1 MSQKRVMMLDLLRG
15 GAMILAVAY
24 HLLYDLV
31 YLAQMSLPHW
41 LTPGD
46 PIVEAVH
53 TGFLWVLFAV
63 SGICSG
69 YSRNLL
75 RRGVGLYLIGF
86 AVTLVTVLWLSDFII
101 VFGVL
106 SCFGACMVLTALCEK
121 VLDRIPWPILT
132 ALGVVLWLVFAHF
145 PDGILHLG
153 VCDVRVGFPNVEYLH
168 SLGIT
173 SDRFASLD
181 YFPVIPF
188 LFMFWAG
195 RGLYRPIAR
204 GNFPAW
210 FYTSHCRP
218 VEWMGRHSLLIYAV
232 HQPILIGI
240 LWCVGKVVL

>member
-1 MSQKRVMMLDLLRG
+1 MSQKRVGMLDLLRG
-15 GAMILAVAY
+15 GAIILVVAY

-31 YLAQMSLPHW
+31 YMAHLDLPHW
-41 LTPGD
+41 LTPRT

-75 RRGVGLYLIGF
+75 RRGVWLYLAGC
-86 AVTLVTVLWLSDFII
+86 AVTLVTVLWIPDFTI

-132 ALGVVLWLVFAHF
+132 ALGVVLWMVFADFSQGVLHF
-145 PDGILHLG
+145 GIKDVTFSVPD
-153 VCDVRVGFPNVEYLH
+153 VKYLYP
-168 SLGIT
+168 LGIKGST
-173 SDRFASLD
+173 FSSVD
-181 YFPVIPF
+181 YFPLIPF
-188 LFMFWAG
+188 FFMFLAG
-195 RGLYRPIAR
+195 RGLYRPISKGR
-204 GNFPAW
+204 FPKW
-210 FYTSHCRP
+210 FYGSHCRP
-218 VEWMGRHSLLIYAV
+218 VEWIGCHSLIIYAV

-240 LWCVGKVVL
+240 VSLIW